1 MSWDGRN
8 LPTEPLGKV
17 RLPAGQ
23 MTVPATVWVLVAL
36 TTIVAGLTS
45 PGAGLG
51 VYVLGLLAAVIIDF
65 TMWLEAEG
73 MVERD

>member
-8 LPTEPLGKV
+8 LPAEPLGKV

-36 TTIVAGLTS
+36 ATIVAGLAS

-51 VYVLGLLAAVIIDF
+51 VYALGLLAALIIDF

-73 MVERD
+73 MVARD

>member
-8 LPTEPLGKV
+8 FPTEPLGKV

-36 TTIVAGLTS
+36 TTIVAGLAS

-51 VYVLGLLAAVIIDF
+51 VYVLGLLAVVIVDF

-73 MVERD
+73 MVARD